1 MKDTEETVVHLVQE
15 AKDKPLIRV
24 TAGQLP
30 EIATKAEAA
39 IIKAGLPIYRRGALL
54 VRPVIEEVDAAH
66 GRKATVAVLHP
77 LVPIYLCDLLA
88 RTVRWERFN
97 IRKNDWLQTD
107 PPAEVAALILARY
120 GEWSFPPIAGVLSTP
135 TLRPDGTILSKP
147 GYDPDSRLYL
157 ADPPDLP
164 PIPAKPT
171 RDDALAALADLND
184 LLEEFPFIDEPAR
197 AVALSALITPVVRGA
212 FVCAPMHVARAP
224 VPASGKSY
232 LFDVA
237 AGIVFGQPCPVMA
250 AGRTEEETEKRLG
263 AALLTGQ
270 GIISLDNVSGELGG
284 DCLCQA
290 VERPVV
296 EIRILGKS
304 ERVRIEARGTT
315 FYATGNNIVIVGDM
329 TRRAIVTTLDP
340 QLERPELREFMGD
353 PVGDVLAD
361 RGRYIAA
368 ALTIARAYAA
378 AGRPDPAPRLAS
390 FEGWSDTVRSAL
402 MWLGCGDAAET
413 MEMSRSEDPDLT
425 ALREIAQAWADT
437 FGAGFA
443 NQRSVADVLK
453 ATEEREVHY
462 RGDGSPHDGYETD
475 HKHPALREAILAG
488 VPTRGR
494 LNARTF
500 GRWLS
505 RHKGRIAGSLK
516 VMRSA
521 ETSRG
526 VARWWVENAG
536 ENQT

>member
-1 MKDTEETVVHLVQE
+1 MNDSEKKVVRLVQE
-15 AKDKPLIRV
+15 AADKPLIRIK
-24 TAGQLP
+24 AGQLP
-30 EIATKAEAA
+30 EIATTAEAA
-39 IIKAGLPIYRRGALL
+39 IIKAGLPIYRRGSLL
-54 VRPVIEEVDAAH
+54 VRPVIEEVDAAQ

-77 LVPIYLCDLLA
+77 LVPIYLCGLLA
-88 RTVRWERFN
+88 LTARWERFD
-97 IRKNDWLQTD
+97 IRKGDWVTTN
-107 PPAEVAALILARY
+107 PPADVAALILARY
-120 GEWSFPPIAGVLSTP
+120 GEWSFPPIAGILSTP

-157 ADPPDLP
+157 ANPPELP
-164 PIPAKPT
+164 PIPTKPT
-171 RDDALAALADLND
+171 KDEALAALADLD
-184 LLEEFPFIDEPAR
+184 TLLEEFPFVDEPAR

-212 FVCAPMHVARAP
+212 FTCAPMHVARAP

-237 AGIVFGQPCPVMA
+237 AAITFGQPCPVMA

-263 AALLTGQ
+263 AALLTAQ

-329 TRRAIVTTLDP
+329 TRRAVVTTLDP
-340 QLERPELREFMGD
+340 QLERPELREFTGD

-368 ALTIARAYAA
+368 ALIIARAYAV

-413 MEMSRSEDPDLT
+413 METSRSEDPDLT
-425 ALREIAQAWADT
+425 ALREIAQAWAAT
-437 FGAGFA
+437 FGDGLAR
-443 NQRSVADVLK
+443 QRSVADVLK
-453 ATEEREVHY
+453 AIEERETNY
-462 RGDGSPHDGYETD
+462 QGDGNPHDGYETAY
-475 HKHPALREAILAG
+475 KHPALREAIFAG
-488 VPTRGR
+488 IPARGR
-494 LNARTF
+494 LNARIF
-500 GRWLS
+500 GKWLS
-505 RHKGRIAGSLK
+505 RHKGRIAGGHK
-516 VMRSA
+516 FMRSA
-521 ETSRG
+521 GISQG
-526 VARWWVENAG
+526 VAHWWVENVG
-536 ENQT
+536 ETKP

>member
-1 MKDTEETVVHLVQE
+1 M
-15 AKDKPLIRV
+15 
-24 TAGQLP
+24 
-30 EIATKAEAA
+30 
-39 IIKAGLPIYRRGALL
+39 
-54 VRPVIEEVDAAH
+54 
-66 GRKATVAVLHP
+66 
-77 LVPIYLCDLLA
+77 
-88 RTVRWERFN
+88 
-97 IRKNDWLQTD
+97 
-107 PPAEVAALILARY
+107 
-120 GEWSFPPIAGVLSTP
+120 
-135 TLRPDGTILSKP
+135 
-147 GYDPDSRLYL
+147 
-157 ADPPDLP
+157 
-164 PIPAKPT
+164 
-171 RDDALAALADLND
+171 
-184 LLEEFPFIDEPAR
+184 
-197 AVALSALITPVVRGA
+197 
-212 FVCAPMHVARAP
+212 
-224 VPASGKSY
+224 
-232 LFDVA
+232 
-237 AGIVFGQPCPVMA
+237 
-250 AGRTEEETEKRLG
+250 
-263 AALLTGQ
+263 
-270 GIISLDNVSGELGG
+270 
-284 DCLCQA
+284 
-290 VERPVV
+290 V

-516 VMRSA
+516 FMRSA